1 MTVTL
6 ATWTVEEYHEL
17 VATGVLRD
25 SSGSL
30 RSNRAVELLNGQI
43 VEMPPEGPEHA
54 YLGEE
59 AAAYLRRKLGD
70 RARVSEARPI
80 TLVEQGSE
88 PEPDISVVR
97 QLGEVYYERHPSSE
111 DVFLVIEFSK
121 LSLAKDLETKRN
133 TYAAAGLKDYWVS
146 NLKAR
151 ELVVHRDPVNGDYRS
166 VEVLR
171 SGTLSLLA
179 FPDVE
184 ISVSSLFK
192 R

>member
-6 ATWTVEEYHEL
+6 AKWTVKEYHEL

-25 SSGSL
+25 
-30 RSNRAVELLNGQI
+30 RPVELLNGQI

-70 RARVSEARPI
+70 RARVREARPI

-97 QLGEVYYERHPSSE
+97 PLGEVYYERHPYAE
-111 DVFLVIEFSK
+111 DVCLIIEFSK
-121 LSLAKDLETKRN
+121 SSLGKDLEAKRK

-151 ELVVHRDPVNGDYRS
+151 ELVVHRKPVNGDYQS

-171 SGTLSLLA
+171 EGTISLIE
-179 FPDVE
+179 FPEVE
-184 ISVSSLFK
+184 MSVSSLFK

>member
-25 SSGSL
+25 
-30 RSNRAVELLNGQI
+30 RAVELLNGQI
-43 VEMPPEGPEHA
+43 VEMPPEGPEHR

-59 AAAYLRRKLGD
+59 AATYLRRKLGS

-80 TLVEQGSE
+80 TLPEQGSE

>member
-1 MTVTL
+1 MTVTI
-6 ATWTVEEYHEL
+6 AKWTVAEYHEL

-25 SSGSL
+25 
-30 RSNRAVELLNGQI
+30 RAVELLNGQI

-59 AAAYLRRKLGD
+59 AAAYLRRKLGEL
-70 RARVSEARPI
+70 ARVREARSI
-80 TLVEQGSE
+80 TLVAQGSE

-97 QLGEVYYERHPSSE
+97 PLKEVYYERHPYPD

-121 LSLAKDLETKRN
+121 SSLTKDLEVKRK

-151 ELVVHRDPVNGDYRS
+151 ELVVHRDPVNGDYQS
-166 VEVLR
+166 IEVLR
-171 SGTLSLLA
+171 AGSISLLA
-179 FPDVE
+179 FPEVA
-184 ISVSSLFK
+184 IAVGSLFQ